1 MALPRYLSIPSPP
14 HTHRHLFSAFAT
26 RCSHLRRPGLQIPSH
41 DLPWE
46 ATGEPY
52 PASLA
57 SPLQILLEASNGASD
72 YGNKFGEP
80 LIAGFTR
87 TFGQRLPSAERREW
101 IKPIMFSGGFGQIDR
116 AHHDKAPPEVGM
128 LVVKIGGPA
137 YRIGIGGGAASSV
150 PGGTRGGDGDLDFN
164 AVQRGDAEMSQK
176 LWRVVRACVELGDK
190 NPIVQVPVCFLSLL
204 LRQCRAGF
212 DCAGRVLESGDS
224 TIGRGVELRGVF
236 RTCGTEFGDSTIF
249 RVLWSFPALV
259 HKWQPES
266 RAA

>member
-1 MALPRYLSIPSPP
+1 MHRRESLVQRKALASLTARQLLWPV
-14 HTHRHLFSAFAT
+14 
-26 RCSHLRRPGLQIPSH
+26 QIPSH
-41 DLPWE
+41 ELPWE
-46 ATGEPY
+46 QTGEQY

-80 LIAGFTR
+80 LITGFTR
-87 TFGQRLPSAERREW
+87 TFGQRLPNAERREW

-176 LWRVVRACVELGDK
+176 LWRVVRACVELGDD
-190 NPIVQVPVCFLSLL
+190 NPIVQV
-204 LRQCRAGF
+204 RIA
-212 DCAGRVLESGDS
+212 GDS
-224 TIGRGVELRGVF
+224 ERARHGLAAEWRF
-236 RTCGTEFGDSTIF
+236 RIVHDSQLT
-249 RVLWSFPALV
+249 PY
-259 HKWQPES
+259 H
-266 RAA
+266 